1 MFNKY
6 YQQELAFLKDLAVE
20 FSKAH
25 PAIAPALSG
34 PTTDPDVE
42 RLLEGVAFTTGMLRQ
57 KLDDEFPEIIHG
69 LIDLIFPHY
78 LRPLPS
84 ASIIAFSSKPGLQES
99 VTVPKGATVASVPVD
114 GTPCLFQ
121 TCFEVRTDPLLLKDA
136 RLVEQPGGATQ
147 IRLNLEL
154 TSGNLASWDT
164 KQLRFYLG
172 GNYTEASDLYLLL
185 NRYIKTIVIQS
196 EQGGRPLH
204 LPPDC
209 LKPVGFAPDEDL
221 TPYPGHAFQGYR
233 LLQEYFLLP
242 QKFLFIDL
250 TGLEEWRDRGSGA
263 NFDIIFELADPPF
276 YPSRIEPQNFV
287 LFASPIINL
296 FEHPADPISLDHRQP
311 AYFVRPSATDA
322 KHYAVFAVKSVTGI
336 VHGALKHKEYAPLEL
351 FSTPGEDR
359 PIYQV
364 KYKPSIID
372 QSVKIFLTLPYASQ
386 SGAPVQETL
395 SLTLSCTN
403 GTLPEHL
410 QLGDISQPTSDSPV
424 LLDFKN
430 IIPCTTPVQPVLGD
444 NTLWQFLSHL
454 ALNYLPLANT
464 HNLKEL
470 LNLYSFPSGRDR
482 SKVAA
487 NRKRIDGILEVRI
500 KQADRLVNRHLMRGQ
515 EIDLDI
521 RQDHFAGPGDM
532 FLLGSIL
539 DFFLGVYASLNC
551 FTRLSVR
558 DTITGEKYLWQPRLG
573 TRPLL

>member
-6 YQQELAFLKDLAVE
+6 YQQELAFLKDLAVD

-42 RLLEGVAFTTGMLRQ
+42 RLLEGVAFSTGMLRQ

-84 ASIIAFSSKPGLQES
+84 ASVITFSSKPGLQES
-99 VTVPKGATVASVPVD
+99 VTVPKGATIASVPVD
-114 GTPCLFQ
+114 GTQCLFQ
-121 TCFEVRTDPLLLKDA
+121 TCFEVRTDPLILKDA
-136 RLVEQPGGATQ
+136 RLVEHPGGSQ

-154 TSGNLASWDT
+154 TAGNLASWDAG
-164 KQLRFYLG
+164 QLRFYLG
-172 GNYTEASDLYLLL
+172 GNYTDASDLYLLL
-185 NRYIKTIVIQS
+185 NRYIKTVVIRS
-196 EQGGRPLH
+196 EQGGQPFN
-204 LPPDC
+204 LPADC

-221 TPYPGHAFQGYR
+221 TPFPGHAFQGYR
-233 LLQEYFLLP
+233 FLQEYFLLP
-242 QKFLFIDL
+242 QKFLFMDL
-250 TGLEEWRDRGSGA
+250 TGLEKWRERGNGA

-276 YPSRIEPQNFV
+276 YPTQIKPKNFV
-287 LFASPIINL
+287 LFASPVINL

-311 AYFVRPSATDA
+311 AYWVRPSGTDA
-322 KHYAVFAVKSVTGI
+322 KHYAVFSVKSVTGI

-364 KYKPSIID
+364 IYKPSVTD
-372 QSVKIFLTLPYASQ
+372 RSVKLFLTLPYTAQ
-386 SGAPVQETL
+386 SGTPDQETL
-395 SLTLSCTN
+395 SLTLDCTN

-410 QLGDISQPTSDSPV
+410 QLGDISQPTSESPV

-482 SKVAA
+482 SKIAA
-487 NRKRIDGILEVRI
+487 NRKRIDGISDVHI
-500 KQADRLVNRHLMRGQ
+500 NPADRLVNWHLMRGQ
-515 EIDLDI
+515 EIDIDI

-532 FLLGSIL
+532 FLFGSIL
-539 DFFLGVYASLNC
+539 DHFLGVYASLNC

-558 DTITGEKYLWQPRLG
+558 DTISGEKHTWQPRLG
-573 TRPLL
+573 TTPLL

>member
-34 PTTDPDVE
+34 ATTDPDVE

-69 LIDLIFPHY
+69 LMDLIFPHY

-84 ASIIAFSSKPGLQES
+84 ASIIAFSAKPGLQES
-99 VTVPKGATVASVPVD
+99 VIVPKGTTVASVPVD

-121 TCFEVRTDPLLLKDA
+121 TCFEVRTEPLLMKDA

-154 TSGNLASWDT
+154 TAGNLASWDA
-164 KQLRFYLG
+164 QNLRFYLG
-172 GNYTEASDLYLLL
+172 GDYTDASNLYLLL
-185 NRYIKTIVIQS
+185 NRHIKTIIIRS
-196 EQGGRPLH
+196 EQGGQPAQLS
-204 LPPDC
+204 PDC
-209 LKPVGFAPDEDL
+209 LKPVGFDPDQEL

-233 LLQEYFLLP
+233 FLQEYFMLP
-242 QKFLFIDL
+242 QKFLFMEL
-250 TGLEEWRDRGSGA
+250 THLDQWRDRGSG
-263 NFDIIFELADPPF
+263 NQFEIQFELADAPF

-296 FEHPADPISLDHRQP
+296 FEHPGDPISLDHRQP
-311 AYFVRPSATDA
+311 SYFVRPSGADVR
-322 KHYAVFAVKSVTGI
+322 HYAVFAVEKVTGI
-336 VHGALKHKEYAPLEL
+336 VHGELKHKEYNALEL
-351 FSTPGEDR
+351 FSEPGEKR
-359 PIYQV
+359 YIYQIQ
-364 KYKPSIID
+364 YKPSVID
-372 QSVKIFLTLPYASQ
+372 QSVKLFLTLPYAPQ
-386 SGAPVQETL
+386 AGEPVDETL
-395 SLTLSCTN
+395 SLTLLCTN

-410 QLGDISQPTSDSPV
+410 QLGDINQPTSDSPV
-424 LLDFKN
+424 LLNFKN

-470 LNLYSFPSGRDR
+470 LDLYSFPHGRDR
-482 SKVAA
+482 SRIAA
-487 NRKRIDGILEVRI
+487 NRKRVEGISDVQIHLT
-500 KQADRLVNRHLMRGQ
+500 DRLVNWHLMRGQ
-515 EIDLDI
+515 EIDIAI
-521 RQDHFAGPGDM
+521 RQDHFAGPGDL
-532 FLLGSIL
+532 FLFGSIL
-539 DFFLGVYASLNC
+539 DYFLGVYASLNC
-551 FTRLSVR
+551 FTRLSIR
-558 DTITGEKYLWQPRLG
+558 DTITGETHRWQPRLG
-573 TRPLL
+573 RRPLL